1 MSHYSK
7 LIAAHTGAD
16 ETTAVLIEELMR
28 SDRTGLDGLSVPEFT
43 TAAYSALYQAREM
56 ATAGML
62 RGWCEAMGVAAPMW
76 A

>member
-7 LIAAHTGAD
+7 LITSQTGAD
-16 ETTAVLIEELMR
+16 ETTAALVEELMR

-43 TAAYSALYQAREM
+43 ATAYSALYEARVM

-62 RGWCEAMGVAAPMW
+62 RAWCAAKGLAAPAW